1 MARSVT
7 GMYRAVKVVR
17 REDFEYERTFEREF
31 EGIQR
36 YEQVSKD
43 HPGLVDVLH
52 VGRDDEAGFY
62 YYVMELAD
70 DKNGQSEEVS
80 PATYQAKTLSSE
92 MKASG
97 AKSIIDTVNLGI
109 SLAGALGHLHE
120 AGLTHRDVKPSNII
134 FVKGIPKLADV
145 GLVAQS
151 GQRTYVGTE
160 GYVPPEGP
168 GTSSADLYSLAMVL
182 YEAHTKKDRLD
193 FPELPTNLD
202 IPPTVNRDEWRQ
214 LNTVICRAG
223 SPDPKKRY
231 KTARALA
238 IALREVIE
246 GNRSFSS
253 GRKGLR
259 AGVFLSSLVVL
270 AILAATGYGAYWLWK
285 DSIEFRDDNS
295 VQLAASGPVAGN
307 ITDPNSAQTSGI
319 ELANNTTKEN
329 EGEATSED
337 GQDKQGNGK
346 EKGQGKGGNPG
357 NGSFTIISDN
367 NNIID
372 GGVVIRDD
380 VISSGGSAKTEL
392 GSEEESQSQM
402 TVGDP
407 RVENDPLQNANKD
420 TPKVVAQEVI
430 GQLKVMSR
438 PSGAA
443 VWVDGKEVGVTPRP
457 LALPVGTVD
466 IILKYP
472 GFHDLIYETVVKE
485 GFVVVE
491 KSLIKD
497 QRPRPG
503 TSWVNKLGMVF
514 EADQFGNSL
523 TQASVSTALFDE
535 FIAST
540 GNAIPL
546 NDVKG
551 LAYVSDEKSRWA
563 FADWLTGLD
572 QAEGYLGPRQYYRPI
587 PGSESL
593 RDHDFK
599 LDVDSRMGTI
609 LLNSDPPGA
618 LIRKDGKVIGDT
630 EETISNLRLG
640 PYEFELDMPGYQ
652 IMTVSGT
659 LNNVE
664 PIPLNEVL
672 VPDQSVVFGTPWS
685 NSQGMPLL
693 PVGEVMVATYE
704 TPLMDYQDYVTE
716 MQIALPATAI
726 GQELNH
732 PVTGIARNEA
742 ELFCE
747 WLTLRE
753 QNLGMIRST
762 QRYRLPTDTEWS
774 LFVGIE
780 EELGSSPSE
789 RGERGEASYPWGDS
803 WPPARGS
810 GNYADESAAGLLRNY
825 VILGYRDNFPATSAI
840 GSFGPA
846 ENGLFDLSGNVAEWV
861 SDNHG
866 SGGPDLGVV
875 RGGDWNTYEQKA
887 LSLHYRNPVPV
898 DSREDVFGFRY
909 VLEDFSSGS

>member
-1 MARSVT
+1 
-7 GMYRAVKVVR
+7 MYRAIKVVR

-70 DKNGQSEEVS
+70 DENGESKEVS
-80 PATYQAKTLSSE
+80 PATYRAKTLSAE

-134 FVKGIPKLADV
+134 FVKGVPKLADV

-223 SPDPKKRY
+223 SPDPRKRY
-231 KTARALA
+231 ETARSLA

-246 GNRSFSS
+246 GSHGYAS
-253 GRKGLR
+253 GRKSR
-259 AGVFLSSLVVL
+259 KAGVVPSSLIVL
-270 AILAATGYGAYWLWK
+270 AILGATGFGAYWLWK
-285 DSIEFRDDNS
+285 DSVEFRDDNS
-295 VQLAASGPVAGN
+295 VQLGDSGPAAGN
-307 ITDPNSAQTSGI
+307 ATAVNGAQTSGAY
-319 ELANNTTKEN
+319 LAKNTTEN
-329 EGEATSED
+329 KNEAEAPFES
-337 GQDKQGNGK
+337 GKDKQGKGK
-346 EKGQGKGGNPG
+346 EKGQGKGGNSG
-357 NGSFTIISDN
+357 NGSFTIISDDDN
-367 NNIID
+367 NMID

-380 VISSGGSAKTEL
+380 AISSGGSSKTEL
-392 GSEEESQSQM
+392 GSEEGSQSQM
-402 TVGDP
+402 TADDP
-407 RVENDPLQNANKD
+407 RIENNPLQNANKD
-420 TPKVVAQEVI
+420 NPKVVAQEVT

-443 VWVDGKEVGVTPRP
+443 VWVDGNEVGVTPRP
-457 LALPVGTVD
+457 LALPVGAVEIT
-466 IILKYP
+466 LKYP
-472 GFHDLIYETVVKE
+472 GFHDLVCETVVKE
-485 GFVVVE
+485 GFVVLE
-491 KSLIKD
+491 KVLIKD

-514 EADQFGNSL
+514 EADQFGDSL

-551 LAYVSDEKSRWA
+551 IAYVSNEKSRWA

-572 QAEGYLGPRQYYRPI
+572 QAEGYLGPQQYYRPI
-587 PGSESL
+587 RGSESL

-599 LDVDSRMGTI
+599 LAVDGLMGTI

-716 MQIALPATAI
+716 MQIALPATAT

-732 PVTGIARNEA
+732 PVTGITRNEA
-742 ELFCE
+742 EAFCE

-753 QNLGMIRST
+753 QNLGMIRPT
-762 QRYRLPTDTEWS
+762 QHYRLPTDAEWS

-780 EELGSSPSE
+780 EELGSNPSE

-803 WPPARGS
+803 WPPASGS

-825 VILGYRDNFPATSAI
+825 VILGYRDNSPATSAI
-840 GSFGPA
+840 GSFVPA

-875 RGGDWNTYEQKA
+875 RGGAWNTYEQKA
-887 LSLHYRNPVPV
+887 LSLHYRDPVTV
-898 DSREDVFGFRY
+898 DSREDFFGFRY
-909 VLEDFSSGS
+909 VLEDVSTGS